1 MVERHVSIMANS
13 FVESSDVPTNFTE
26 HAQGS
31 TQEAYGYLVCLQWR
45 TARYLIQR
53 EAAHRWD
60 TARYLF
66 GVAVTV
72 F

>member
-1 MVERHVSIMANS
+1 MANS
-13 FVESSDVPTNFTE
+13 FVELSDIPTNFTE
-26 HAQGS
+26 HVQGS
-31 TQEAYGYLVCLQWR
+31 TQEAYGYLVRLQLR

-53 EAAHRWD
+53 EAVQNWD